1 MATQSTVKL
10 GFDISDFRKRVAEA
24 LGLAKKLE
32 SEDPT
37 VTVKV
42 DDDQLDG
49 ALGKKDKL
57 DGPVKIN
64 VDTKGAE
71 GKVSK
76 LGAIAGGALG
86 GAAAQGIAALGNNL
100 VQGAQ
105 AADDFGDKLAV
116 AFTQQGIADVDAEIE
131 KVRKST
137 KNLANDLG
145 LPVERTRELAGTV
158 ASLGGFTGKSAED
171 LTKLSAGLEVFTDG
185 AVKGEA
191 VAKAFSRGVADP
203 EGAAAIDAL
212 AKKYPQ
218 LADTLRS
225 NLSPTEKLAEANK
238 VLGQSFETVKEQQ
251 SDAGGILNRL
261 QNELGEIFETIGTQ
275 LLDALAPIAQSLLP
289 IIESLLPILQSV
301 LTPLAP
307 ILEKIGGL
315 IVEIVQK
322 LAGPLANL
330 LTAVLTPILDLVGML
345 IEPLKAIVGVALEP
359 LVIVIQAVA
368 DALGEFLPQLIK
380 GLSPILPI
388 ITGLFVRLTPI
399 IAQVATT
406 LGKLIVSIVNNRAIM
421 LALNLAVGLLA
432 FALDK
437 LIPIIEL
444 TVGAIAAIVNAAA
457 QAVTY
462 ISNLISAIASFD
474 LGKIKDA
481 LLGNAEAADEVKKST
496 EGAAKATGEQADAQK
511 ALNEEIKK
519 TPPQDEEKAKK
530 YAEALKKAR
539 EELAALTT
547 EQTKQAELLKADTLG
562 TEEER
567 AKARIAIEEKYAIA
581 ALEEDRKALTSRGK
595 LRTAEE
601 AVINKRIEILRAD
614 NARKITEIEGKAAA
628 DRFKIAVEA
637 EKKVSEIQAKL
648 AESNLAKLQARLEAG
663 NVAIAEQVV
672 AAQRAVTERTLS
684 DSIDAIVASTPEYIA
699 AAEAINRELLSKLID
714 PAEAQKRTA
723 ELRQRI
729 TSELLT
735 VPGDTVNP
743 FALQIRE
750 AYNKAAADIAK
761 TTDDVAAKVRAS
773 LKKTGIDDYAQ
784 SLEGLQAAILSADF
798 ATPYIEARK
807 ATQALNEEQD
817 KLIDRVKAGEIGY
830 QEAAAQFAELER
842 QKEDAAGATAA
853 VITSIF
859 QTVAE
864 QQAKAAE
871 ESVAK
876 VIELR
881 NRNEEIAKEIVEIE
895 ARKNAAIAAL
905 REQDYANAELFAQAK
920 TEIENKAALETTLL
934 KDEQDANTKKSAQ
947 AQDDAL
953 RQIGTAAG
961 AAFAGLLTGSK
972 DASEA
977 LKTIV
982 GQTVQSL
989 IGLYTPAI
997 LAGFQSIIP
1006 GPFGIVAGTAAIATL
1021 KALLSSALASFDVGG
1036 YTGNAP
1042 TNAVTGIVHGQEF
1055 VLNAKATKKN
1065 RALAEHLN
1073 KGGTLESWQGGT
1085 SVSEFGRMQSTLEAI
1100 KQRLDTMPNGIIG
1113 RQSVN
1118 VDVGFDTYLYERD
1131 QRRKQVRGLR

>member
-32 SEDPT
+32 NEDPT

-71 GKVSK
+71 GKISK

-86 GAAAQGIAALGNNL
+86 GAASQGIAALGNKL

-105 AADDFGDKLAV
+105 AADDFGDKLEV

-145 LPVERTRELAGTV
+145 LPVERTRELAGSV

-185 AVKGEA
+185 AVKGEQ

-212 AKKYPQ
+212 SKKYPQ
-218 LADTLRS
+218 LAETLRS

-261 QNELGEIFETIGTQ
+261 QNELGEIFETVGTQ

-406 LGKLIVSIVNNRAIM
+406 LGKLIVAIVNNRAIM

-437 LIPIIEL
+437 LVPIIEL
-444 TVGAIAAIVNAAA
+444 TVGAIAAIVDAAA
-457 QAVTY
+457 QAATY
-462 ISNLISAIASFD
+462 IQNLISAIASFD

-496 EGAAKATGEQADAQK
+496 EGAAKATGEQAEAQK

-519 TPPQDEEKAKK
+519 APPPDAEAAKK
-530 YAEALKKAR
+530 YAEALKKAQDALK
-539 EELAALTT
+539 ELNT
-547 EQTKQAELLKADTLG
+547 EQAKQAELLKADTLA

-567 AKARIAIEEKYAIA
+567 AKARLAIEEKYALQ
-581 ALEEDRKALTSRGK
+581 ALEVERKALTSERE

-614 NARKITEIEGKAAA
+614 NARRIREIEGKAAA
-628 DRFKIAVEA
+628 DRLKLAAEA
-637 EKKVSEIQAKL
+637 EKKVADIQAKL
-648 AESNLAKLQARLEAG
+648 AESALAKLQARFEAG
-663 NVAIAEQVV
+663 NVALADQIVT
-672 AAQRAVTERTLS
+672 AQRAITERTLS
-684 DSIDAIVASTPEYIA
+684 DAVDAIVESTPA
-699 AAEAINRELLSKLID
+699 FVAGAERINRDLLAGIINTD
-714 PAEAQKRTA
+714 EAKKRTD
-723 ELRQRI
+723 ELRQTI

-735 VPGDTVNP
+735 LPGDTVNP
-743 FALQIRE
+743 FALQIRD
-750 AYNKAAADIAK
+750 AYDRAAADIVK
-761 TTDDVAAKVRAS
+761 TTNDVSVKVRAALES
-773 LKKTGIDDYAQ
+773 IGADTFAESIKGIN
-784 SLEGLQAAILSADF
+784 QALIDADF
-798 ATPYIEARK
+798 VTPFAEASRATRE
-807 ATQALNEEQD
+807 LNEEQN
-817 KLIDRVKAGEIGY
+817 KLIESVKAGEVSY
-830 QEAAAQFAELER
+830 QEAAAKFAELEAA
-842 QKEDAAGATAA
+842 KEQQAGATAA
-853 VITSIF
+853 LIGSVF
-859 QTVAE
+859 QTIAD
-864 QQAKAAE
+864 QQLAAAND
-871 ESVAK
+871 S
-876 VIELR
+876 ITRLQELR
-881 NRNEEIAKEIVEIE
+881 KAQEDIAAQIVEVE
-895 ARKNAAIAAL
+895 RRKNS
-905 REQDYANAELFAQAK
+905 EL
-920 TEIENKAALETTLL
+920 
-934 KDEQDANTKKSAQ
+934 
-947 AQDDAL
+947 DAL
-953 RQIGTAAG
+953 RLANFESEKLYEEARAAIVAKAEEQTAELKDKETKTATEAAATQEQALAQIGTAAG
-961 AAFAGLLTGSK
+961 AAFAGLLAGSQTAG
-972 DASEA
+972 DA
-977 LKTIV
+977 LKSIV
-982 GQTVQSL
+982 ASTVQSL
-989 IGLYTPAI
+989 LNLYAPTIIG
-997 LAGFQSIIP
+997 GFASIIP
-1006 GPFGIVAGTAAIATL
+1006 GPFGIVAGTAAVAAL
-1021 KALLSSALASFDVGG
+1021 KALVSAAIGSFDTGG
-1036 YTGNAP
+1036 YTGDMP
-1042 TNAVTGIVHGQEF
+1042 TNAVAGVVHGQEY
-1055 VLNAKATKKN
+1055 VLNAKATKKH

-1073 KGGTLESWQGGT
+1073 KGGSLDTFTGAAPMTELQQMRAS
-1085 SVSEFGRMQSTLEAI
+1085 LNAI
-1100 KQRLDTMPNGIIG
+1100 RQRLDSMPNGL
-1113 RQSVN
+1113 QSQTQVGVN
-1118 VDVGFDTYLYERD
+1118 VGLDTYLYERD
-1131 QRRKQVRGLR
+1131 RSRMLARRMR